1 MLDISSCSQF
11 FLIIWVEFRE
21 VDYEDMPKAHHN
33 SDTGGSHER
42 KLRLDEDT
50 ATRHADYNT
59 NRLHKK
65 YSQESR

>member
-1 MLDISSCSQF
+1 MIMHLRPPP
-11 FLIIWVEFRE
+11 RE